1 MTLTSQTVTK
11 ARVSSR
17 PCMRKKVS
25 TIWIDR
31 ATDPPIRNILLKT
44 EATAALKDFNAVA
57 RYWLTL
63 PSKNCCAS
71 PLVEAAGGLSPSRKK
86 SSSR

>member
-1 MTLTSQTVTK
+1 MTLTIQNITK
-11 ARVSSR
+11 ARVSTR
-17 PCMRKKVS
+17 PCIRKKVS

-31 ATDPPIRNILLKT
+31 ATDPPMKNILLKT

-57 RYWLTL
+57 PLRLTI

-71 PLVEAAGGLSPSRKK
+71 PLLWV
-86 SSSR
+86 

>member
-25 TIWIDR
+25 TMWIDR

-44 EATAALKDFNAVA
+44 EAMAALKDFNAVA
-57 RYWLTL
+57 PFRLTI
-63 PSKNCCAS
+63 PSKKCCAS
-71 PLVEAAGGLSPSRKK
+71 PLLCVGGRW
-86 SSSR
+86 

>member
-17 PCMRKKVS
+17 PCIRKKVS
-25 TIWIDR
+25 TIWIER
-31 ATDPPIRNILLKT
+31 ATDPAKSNILLKT

-57 RYWLTL
+57 PFRLTI
-63 PSKNCCAS
+63 PSKKCCAS
-71 PLVEAAGGLSPSRKK
+71 PLLCVGGRW
-86 SSSR
+86 

>member
-11 ARVSSR
+11 ARVSSS

-44 EATAALKDFNAVA
+44 EATAALKDFNADA
-57 RYWLTL
+57 PFRFTI
-63 PSKNCCAS
+63 PSKKCCAS
-71 PLVEAAGGLSPSRKK
+71 ALLCVAARW
-86 SSSR
+86 